1 MTVESPGK
9 GHVPERRD
17 RGEAQGPKKYEE
29 VVEFWAGPMPDPETL
44 REFNRAVPGAGDLI
58 VQEFREQGQHRRAIE
73 QRDSKAYAFG
83 TRVSAVVP
91 PLVDVLLIV
100 GGLGSILT
108 GRVAVGATL
117 VILEM
122 LLVFIIRMSYRPA
135 ILPSAAAPEAEQP
148 DSENSDSADQARNT
162 EG

>member
-1 MTVESPGK
+1 
-9 GHVPERRD
+9 
-17 RGEAQGPKKYEE
+17 
-29 VVEFWAGPMPDPETL
+29 MPDPETL

-108 GRVAVGATL
+108 GRVVVGATL

-122 LLVFIIRMSYRPA
+122 LLVFIVRMSYRPA
-135 ILPSAAAPEAEQP
+135 VMPSAAAAEAEQP
-148 DSENSDSADQARNT
+148 DPENSDSADQARST